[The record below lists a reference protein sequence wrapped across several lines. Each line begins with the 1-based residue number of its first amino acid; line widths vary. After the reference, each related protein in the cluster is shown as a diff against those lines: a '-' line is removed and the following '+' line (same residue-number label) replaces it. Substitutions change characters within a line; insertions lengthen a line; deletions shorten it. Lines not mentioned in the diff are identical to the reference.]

1 MLQPQLRLVRLV
13 TEICSNVIF
22 IFSLSR
28 YRKRRTS
35 PIIPSP
41 QGGMLKRGLNI
52 SSI

>member
-1 MLQPQLRLVRLV
+1 MLQPLLRQVKMV
-13 TEICSNVIF
+13 SEIYSNVIF

-28 YRKRRTS
+28 YRKRRTY
-35 PIIPSP
+35 PTIPTP

>member
-28 YRKRRTS
+28 YRKRRTY
-35 PIIPSP
+35 PTIPTP
-41 QGGMLKRGLNI
+41 QGGMLKRGMSI
-52 SSI
+52 SYL